1 MLASA
6 LPEITDAVN
15 IDGSTQPGTGSTP
28 SVAVDGSL
36 LAGSIDGLAIS
47 STGSIVRKLNIRK
60 FPGSG
65 IKIHADGVLIAD
77 NTIGTDW
84 GGVTAGSNAGNGI
97 LIQGGSN
104 NRIEANVVSANG
116 LSGIAVVGESA
127 DGNQL
132 VSNVVGARFGGGSG
146 LGNIGNGVTV
156 TDGDSNLLSNNL
168 ISANKQS
175 GVMLTGTAVTNTLT
189 GNKIGTTTTGNV
201 AMPNLGDGVFIQS
214 PRNKV
219 GGNLPSL
226 RNVISGNAKTG
237 ITLSGVGASN
247 NVIEGNYIG
256 TNNNGTAAVANGSD
270 GIRVINAA
278 RNRIGSTTDAD
289 AGNVISGNNGS
300 GVAISVAGS
309 SGGLVLGNLIGTT
322 ASGISALGTRAAA
335 SCCLAVRP
343 MFRLVAQ
350 TLSLET

>member
-1 MLASA
+1 MNVNFDTPGRVTNTSDAGPGSLRQAILEANSHANDSGVPDKIIFSIPGVGPFSIMLASA

-189 GNKIGTTTTGNV
+189 GNKI
-201 AMPNLGDGVFIQS
+201 
-214 PRNKV
+214 
-219 GGNLPSL
+219 
-226 RNVISGNAKTG
+226 
-237 ITLSGVGASN
+237 
-247 NVIEGNYIG
+247 
-256 TNNNGTAAVANGSD
+256 
-270 GIRVINAA
+270 A
-278 RNRIGSTTDAD
+278 RPLQAT
-289 AGNVISGNNGS
+289 
-300 GVAISVAGS
+300 
-309 SGGLVLGNLIGTT
+309 
-322 ASGISALGTRAAA
+322 
-335 SCCLAVRP
+335 
-343 MFRLVAQ
+343 
-350 TLSLET
+350 